1 MEDTKKITL
10 SQIKEEVRRK
20 VKKEYEAFLSEYRKL
35 PPKIRRIRETR
46 DKEKLNFYSRFYIIV
61 IIGDLYPDEWIHLFY
76 YFEGNIIQD
85 YYDSYMAFLNDSKK
99 EKDKKNIC
107 SLLYGYKGSA
117 RRINI

>member
-1 MEDTKKITL
+1 MEETKNIAL

-35 PPKIRRIRETR
+35 SPRRGRTR
-46 DKEKLNFYSRFYIIV
+46 KRKDREKLNFYSRFYIIV

-76 YFEGNIIQD
+76 YFDKNIIQD
-85 YYDSYMAFLNDSKK
+85 YYDSYIAFLNDLKK
-99 EKDKKNIC
+99 EKERKNMC
-107 SLLYGYKGSA
+107 SLLYGYQSSA